1 MRSQYMMC
9 VFLEMQSLYLYFK
22 ILTVINNFSS
32 ICGANYVLYAYID
45 YGTKFTIAPFKKR
58 KEYASLI
65 QKKSTKLI
73 NVITNGLHCW
83 RHVRLEYSFFIFF
96 FVTLLICPDN
106 SEQKQTSLFSF
117 FFTISIPA
125 LLHTCQNH
133 EPKAFY
139 NLKPPNKPSKQAL
152 DEHNTFS
159 TDFQAF
165 QVSMELT
172 IKWEQEHELT

>member
-83 RHVRLEYSFFIFF
+83 RHVRLEYFFFIFF
-96 FVTLLICPDN
+96 FGTLLMSRQLWTETN
-106 SEQKQTSLFSF
+106 FSLF
-117 FFTISIPA
+117 
-125 LLHTCQNH
+125 LLFYHINSSPSPYMS
-133 EPKAFY
+133 EPW
-139 NLKPPNKPSKQAL
+139 
-152 DEHNTFS
+152 T
-159 TDFQAF
+159 
-165 QVSMELT
+165 
-172 IKWEQEHELT
+172 

>member
-58 KEYASLI
+58 REYASLI

-73 NVITNGLHCW
+73 NVITSGLHCW

-96 FVTLLICPDN
+96 FGTLLMSRQLWTETN
-106 SEQKQTSLFSF
+106 FSLF
-117 FFTISIPA
+117 
-125 LLHTCQNH
+125 LLFYHINSSPSPYMS
-133 EPKAFY
+133 EPW
-139 NLKPPNKPSKQAL
+139 
-152 DEHNTFS
+152 T
-159 TDFQAF
+159 
-165 QVSMELT
+165 
-172 IKWEQEHELT
+172 

>member
-65 QKKSTKLI
+65 KKKSTKLI
-73 NVITNGLHCW
+73 NVITNGLHC
-83 RHVRLEYSFFIFF
+83 
-96 FVTLLICPDN
+96 
-106 SEQKQTSLFSF
+106 
-117 FFTISIPA
+117 
-125 LLHTCQNH
+125 
-133 EPKAFY
+133 
-139 NLKPPNKPSKQAL
+139 
-152 DEHNTFS
+152 
-159 TDFQAF
+159 
-165 QVSMELT
+165 
-172 IKWEQEHELT
+172 